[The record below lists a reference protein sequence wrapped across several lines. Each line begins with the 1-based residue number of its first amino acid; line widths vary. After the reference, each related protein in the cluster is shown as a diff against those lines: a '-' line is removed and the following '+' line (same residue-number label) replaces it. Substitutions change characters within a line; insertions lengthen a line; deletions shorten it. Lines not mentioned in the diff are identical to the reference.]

1 VCDTLCVPI
10 VLISLKD
17 SHGFVLPDELIVERL
32 FAQPSYRPMMGL
44 TSIDAGKFF
53 RNRYDASLL
62 SQRRRV
68 IAEQRIRCVFENDVS
83 EEVIR
88 FAGTWIATSEI
99 SGFAQLGGIWEPD
112 FVLVQKQNPQN
123 LVGGCVCFPTGWHP
137 EEKMGKPL
145 VSAHGIVPGLNPALG
160 AKIAPFI
167 AGLAEG
173 RCYQRTNWGLTA
185 SDQLDQHPSC
195 QIPEIRLRQGY
206 GGQAGGQVKDEV
218 FLRIEWQ
225 ALTSLT
231 TDLAV
236 FGIRIFHL
244 RLEQLDAHS
253 RGLLKENLR
262 TMPAEMLRYKRIEHC
277 RDWLVE
283 RL

>member
-1 VCDTLCVPI
+1 
-10 VLISLKD
+10 
-17 SHGFVLPDELIVERL
+17 
-32 FAQPSYRPMMGL
+32 
-44 TSIDAGKFF
+44 
-53 RNRYDASLL
+53 
-62 SQRRRV
+62 
-68 IAEQRIRCVFENDVS
+68 
-83 EEVIR
+83 
-88 FAGTWIATSEI
+88 
-99 SGFAQLGGIWEPD
+99 
-112 FVLVQKQNPQN
+112 
-123 LVGGCVCFPTGWHP
+123 
-137 EEKMGKPL
+137 MGKPL

-160 AKIAPFI
+160 TKIAPFI
-167 AGLAEG
+167 AGLADG
-173 RCYQRTNWGLTA
+173 RCYQRMNWGLTA
-185 SDQLDQHPSC
+185 SDQLDQHPTR
-195 QIPEIRLRQGY
+195 QIPKIHLRQGFHFRQGY

-244 RLEQLDAHS
+244 RLEQLDERS

-277 RDWLVE
+277 RDWVVE